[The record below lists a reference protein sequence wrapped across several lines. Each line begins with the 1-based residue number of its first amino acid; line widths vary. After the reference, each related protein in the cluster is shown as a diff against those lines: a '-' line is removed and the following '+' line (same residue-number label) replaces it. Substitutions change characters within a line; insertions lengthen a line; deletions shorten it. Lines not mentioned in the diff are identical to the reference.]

1 MSHTILPAILAR
13 FVHALDRQD
22 DDAALLA
29 VGELLLLLGPE
40 RAERVIDAVH
50 AERRKAR
57 AAVRN

>member
-1 MSHTILPAILAR
+1 MSPSTLPAILAR
-13 FVHALDRQD
+13 FVRALDHQD

-50 AERRKAR
+50 AERRTAR
-57 AAVRN
+57 TAARN